1 MKKYKLN
8 IPAALQQ
15 RNLTRRALAKRMKV
29 TEPSVTSY
37 IQGNPTIDKIY
48 AIAEALECS
57 VLDLFFPEESDPAAS
72 PAATLDPASSAP
84 ATSAPATSDPATSA
98 PATSD
103 PLADIDFSDTL
114 TQPTA
119 PTPPTPPTSPTPTY
133 TPLHSPTPIVTLPV
147 PVLVTMPPIICPHC
161 NGVIVLTPDY
171 ISNDPPK
178 DSEE

>member
-57 VLDLFFPEESDPAAS
+57 VLDLFFPEES
-72 PAATLDPASSAP
+72 
-84 ATSAPATSDPATSA
+84 PATSA

-103 PLADIDFSDTL
+103 PLADIDFSDT
-114 TQPTA
+114 
-119 PTPPTPPTSPTPTY
+119 PTPPTPPTSPTSPTPPTSPTLPY
-133 TPLHSPTPIVTLPV
+133 TPLQKKIHQQ
-147 PVLVTMPPIICPHC
+147 
-161 NGVIVLTPDY
+161 
-171 ISNDPPK
+171 
-178 DSEE
+178 

>member
-57 VLDLFFPEESDPAAS
+57 VLDLFFPEESEPATS
-72 PAATLDPASSAP
+72 PAATLDPAI
-84 ATSAPATSDPATSA
+84 
-98 PATSD
+98 SD
-103 PLADIDFSDTL
+103 PLADIDFSDT
-114 TQPTA
+114 
-119 PTPPTPPTSPTPTY
+119 PTSPTP
-133 TPLHSPTPIVTLPV
+133 IVPV
-147 PVLVTMPPIICPHC
+147 PVLVAMTPITCPHC
-161 NGVIVLTPDY
+161 NGVIVPTPDY
-171 ISNDPPK
+171 ISTAPPK

>member
-57 VLDLFFPEESDPAAS
+57 VLDLFFPEESEPATS
-72 PAATLDPASSAP
+72 PAASAP
-84 ATSAPATSDPATSA
+84 ATSSPATLD

-103 PLADIDFSDTL
+103 PLADIDFSDT
-114 TQPTA
+114 
-119 PTPPTPPTSPTPTY
+119 PTPSTAPTPPTSPTPTY

-147 PVLVTMPPIICPHC
+147 PVLVTMPPITCPHC

-171 ISNDPPK
+171 ISTAPPK

>member
-57 VLDLFFPEESDPAAS
+57 VLDLFFPEESSPAAS
-72 PAATLDPASSAP
+72 PAATL
-84 ATSAPATSDPATSA
+84 DPATSA

-103 PLADIDFSDTL
+103 PLADIDFSDT
-114 TQPTA
+114 
-119 PTPPTPPTSPTPTY
+119 
-133 TPLHSPTPIVTLPV
+133 PIVSLPV
-147 PVLVTMPPIICPHC
+147 PVLVAMPPITCPHC

-171 ISNDPPK
+171 ISTAPPK

>member
-57 VLDLFFPEESDPAAS
+57 VLDLFFPEES
-72 PAATLDPASSAP
+72 PAATLDPAA
-84 ATSAPATSDPATSA
+84 ALAPATSA

-103 PLADIDFSDTL
+103 PLADVDFSDPPTP
-114 TQPTA
+114 PTA
-119 PTPPTPPTSPTPTY
+119 PTPPTTPAPPTSPTPTY
-133 TPLHSPTPIVTLPV
+133 PTYKKKQHHYEIR
-147 PVLVTMPPIICPHC
+147 
-161 NGVIVLTPDY
+161 
-171 ISNDPPK
+171 
-178 DSEE
+178 

>member
-57 VLDLFFPEESDPAAS
+57 VLDLFFPEESPAAIS
-72 PAATLDPASSAP
+72 
-84 ATSAPATSDPATSA
+84 PATSDPATSPSA
-98 PATSD
+98 TSSSATSSPATSD
-103 PLADIDFSDTL
+103 PLADIDFSDT
-114 TQPTA
+114 

-133 TPLHSPTPIVTLPV
+133 TPLHSPTPILSVPV
-147 PVLVTMPPIICPHC
+147 PVLVTMPPITCPHC

-171 ISNDPPK
+171 ISTAPPK

>member
-57 VLDLFFPEESDPAAS
+57 VLDLFFPEES
-72 PAATLDPASSAP
+72 PAATSSP
-84 ATSAPATSDPATSA
+84 T
-98 PATSD
+98 TSD
-103 PLADIDFSDTL
+103 PLAGIDFSDT
-114 TQPTA
+114 TTPPTA
-119 PTPPTPPTSPTPTY
+119 PTPPTSPTPT
-133 TPLHSPTPIVTLPV
+133 
-147 PVLVTMPPIICPHC
+147 
-161 NGVIVLTPDY
+161 
-171 ISNDPPK
+171 
-178 DSEE
+178 

>member
-57 VLDLFFPEESDPAAS
+57 VLDLFFPEES
-72 PAATLDPASSAP
+72 PAATSPVTTPSP
-84 ATSAPATSDPATSA
+84 ATSAPATSD

-103 PLADIDFSDTL
+103 PLADIDFSDT
-114 TQPTA
+114 PT
-119 PTPPTPPTSPTPTY
+119 TPTPPTSPTPTY
-133 TPLHSPTPIVTLPV
+133 TPLHSPTPILSVRV
-147 PVLVTMPPIICPHC
+147 PGLVAVAPGICPHC

>member
-57 VLDLFFPEESDPAAS
+57 VLDLFFPEEFPAAS
-72 PAATLDPASSAP
+72 SPTTSSPATSAP
-84 ATSAPATSDPATSA
+84 ATSAPATSDPATSS

-103 PLADIDFSDTL
+103 PLADIDFSDT
-114 TQPTA
+114 

-133 TPLHSPTPIVTLPV
+133 TPLHSPTPIFSVPV
-147 PVLVTMPPIICPHC
+147 PVLVTMPPITCPHC

-171 ISNDPPK
+171 ISTAPPK

>member
-57 VLDLFFPEESDPAAS
+57 VLDLFFPEESPAAS
-72 PAATLDPASSAP
+72 PATTSPVTTSSP
-84 ATSAPATSDPATSA
+84 STSAPATSA

-103 PLADIDFSDTL
+103 PLADIDFSDT
-114 TQPTA
+114 
-119 PTPPTPPTSPTPTY
+119 
-133 TPLHSPTPIVTLPV
+133 PTPIVTVPV
-147 PVLVTMPPIICPHC
+147 PVLVAMTPITCPHC
-161 NGVIVLTPDY
+161 NGVIVPTPDY
-171 ISNDPPK
+171 ISTAPPK
-178 DSEE
+178 DPEE

>member
-57 VLDLFFPEESDPAAS
+57 VLDLFFPEES
-72 PAATLDPASSAP
+72 PAATSS
-84 ATSAPATSDPATSA
+84 SATSA

-103 PLADIDFSDTL
+103 PLADIDFSDT
-114 TQPTA
+114 
-119 PTPPTPPTSPTPTY
+119 PTPPTPPTTPTPPTSPTPTY
-133 TPLHSPTPIVTLPV
+133 TPLHSPTPILSVPV
-147 PVLVTMPPIICPHC
+147 PVLVTMPPITCPHC

-171 ISNDPPK
+171 ISTAPPK

>member
-57 VLDLFFPEESDPAAS
+57 VLDLFFPEESPAATS
-72 PAATLDPASSAP
+72 PAATL
-84 ATSAPATSDPATSA
+84 
-98 PATSD
+98 D
-103 PLADIDFSDTL
+103 PLADIDFSDT
-114 TQPTA
+114 
-119 PTPPTPPTSPTPTY
+119 PTSTY
-133 TPLHSPTPIVTLPV
+133 TPLQQPTPIVTVPV
-147 PVLVTMPPIICPHC
+147 PVLVTMPPITCPHC

-171 ISNDPPK
+171 ISTAPPK

>member
-57 VLDLFFPEESDPAAS
+57 VLDLFFPEES
-72 PAATLDPASSAP
+72 AP
-84 ATSAPATSDPATSA
+84 TPSDPATSS

-103 PLADIDFSDTL
+103 PLAGIDFSDT
-114 TQPTA
+114 TTPPTA
-119 PTPPTPPTSPTPTY
+119 PTPPTSPTPTY

-147 PVLVTMPPIICPHC
+147 PVLVTMPPITCPHC

-171 ISNDPPK
+171 ISTAPPK

>member
-57 VLDLFFPEESDPAAS
+57 VLDLFFPEESAPTIS
-72 PAATLDPASSAP
+72 PAATLDPATSSP
-84 ATSAPATSDPATSA
+84 SASS

-103 PLADIDFSDTL
+103 PLAGIDFSDT
-114 TQPTA
+114 

-147 PVLVTMPPIICPHC
+147 PVLVTMPPITCPHC

-171 ISNDPPK
+171 ISTAPPK

>member
-57 VLDLFFPEESDPAAS
+57 VLDLFFPEESPAAAS
-72 PAATLDPASSAP
+72 PAATLDLTTSFP
-84 ATSAPATSDPATSA
+84 ATSS
-98 PATSD
+98 
-103 PLADIDFSDTL
+103 
-114 TQPTA
+114 
-119 PTPPTPPTSPTPTY
+119 PTSTGN
-133 TPLHSPTPIVTLPV
+133 SPPR
-147 PVLVTMPPIICPHC
+147 H
-161 NGVIVLTPDY
+161 G
-171 ISNDPPK
+171 
-178 DSEE
+178 

>member
-57 VLDLFFPEESDPAAS
+57 VLDLFFPEES
-72 PAATLDPASSAP
+72 PAATSAP
-84 ATSAPATSDPATSA
+84 ATSAPT
-98 PATSD
+98 TSD
-103 PLADIDFSDTL
+103 PLADIDFSDT
-114 TQPTA
+114 
-119 PTPPTPPTSPTPTY
+119 PTSTY
-133 TPLHSPTPIVTLPV
+133 TPLQQPTPIVTVPV
-147 PVLVTMPPIICPHC
+147 PVLVTMPPITCPHC

-171 ISNDPPK
+171 ISTAPPK

>member
-57 VLDLFFPEESDPAAS
+57 VLDLFFPEESPA
-72 PAATLDPASSAP
+72 
-84 ATSAPATSDPATSA
+84 ATSAPT
-98 PATSD
+98 TSD
-103 PLADIDFSDTL
+103 PLADIDFSDT
-114 TQPTA
+114 
-119 PTPPTPPTSPTPTY
+119 PTPPIAPTPPTSPTPTY
-133 TPLHSPTPIVTLPV
+133 TPLHSPTPIVTVPV
-147 PVLVTMPPIICPHC
+147 PVLVTMPPITCPHC

-171 ISNDPPK
+171 ISTAPPK

>member
-57 VLDLFFPEESDPAAS
+57 VLDLFFPEESPAAIS
-72 PAATLDPASSAP
+72 P
-84 ATSAPATSDPATSA
+84 ATSAPSTSA
-98 PATSD
+98 PTTSD
-103 PLADIDFSDTL
+103 PLADIDFSDT
-114 TQPTA
+114 
-119 PTPPTPPTSPTPTY
+119 PTPPIAPTPPTSPTPTY
-133 TPLHSPTPIVTLPV
+133 TPLHSPTPIVTVPV
-147 PVLVTMPPIICPHC
+147 PVLVTMPPITCPHC

-171 ISNDPPK
+171 ISTAPPK

>member
-57 VLDLFFPEESDPAAS
+57 VLALFFPEESS
-72 PAATLDPASSAP
+72 PAATLDPATSS
-84 ATSAPATSDPATSA
+84 

-103 PLADIDFSDTL
+103 PLADIDFSDTP
-114 TQPTA
+114 TPPTA
-119 PTPPTPPTSPTPTY
+119 PTPPTTPTPPTSPTPTY
-133 TPLHSPTPIVTLPV
+133 THLHSPTPIVTVPV
-147 PVLVTMPPIICPHC
+147 PVLVTMPPITCPHC

-171 ISNDPPK
+171 ISTASPK

>member
-57 VLDLFFPEESDPAAS
+57 VLDLFFPEES
-72 PAATLDPASSAP
+72 PAATL
-84 ATSAPATSDPATSA
+84 APATSDPATSA
-98 PATSD
+98 PTTSD
-103 PLADIDFSDTL
+103 PLADIDFSDT
-114 TQPTA
+114 
-119 PTPPTPPTSPTPTY
+119 PTPPIAPTPPTSPTPTY
-133 TPLHSPTPIVTLPV
+133 TPLHSPTPIVTVPV
-147 PVLVTMPPIICPHC
+147 PVLVTMPPITCPHC

-171 ISNDPPK
+171 ISTAPPK

>member
-57 VLDLFFPEESDPAAS
+57 VLDLFFPEES
-72 PAATLDPASSAP
+72 PAATL
-84 ATSAPATSDPATSA
+84 
-98 PATSD
+98 D
-103 PLADIDFSDTL
+103 PLADIDFSDT
-114 TQPTA
+114 
-119 PTPPTPPTSPTPTY
+119 PTSTY
-133 TPLHSPTPIVTLPV
+133 TPLQQPTPIVTV
-147 PVLVTMPPIICPHC
+147 PVLVTMPPITCPHC

-171 ISNDPPK
+171 ISTAPPK

>member
-57 VLDLFFPEESDPAAS
+57 VLDLFFPEESPAA
-72 PAATLDPASSAP
+72 ASSP
-84 ATSAPATSDPATSA
+84 STSS

-103 PLADIDFSDTL
+103 PLADIDFSDT
-114 TQPTA
+114 
-119 PTPPTPPTSPTPTY
+119 PTSPTPTY
-133 TPLHSPTPIVTLPV
+133 TPLHSPTPILSVPV

>member
-57 VLDLFFPEESDPAAS
+57 VLDLFFPEESPA
-72 PAATLDPASSAP
+72 
-84 ATSAPATSDPATSA
+84 ATSAPT
-98 PATSD
+98 TSD
-103 PLADIDFSDTL
+103 PLADIDFSDT
-114 TQPTA
+114 
-119 PTPPTPPTSPTPTY
+119 PTSTY
-133 TPLHSPTPIVTLPV
+133 TPLQQPTPIVSVPV
-147 PVLVTMPPIICPHC
+147 PVLVTMPPITCPHC

-171 ISNDPPK
+171 ISTAPPK

>member
-57 VLDLFFPEESDPAAS
+57 VLDLFFPEESPAAAS
-72 PAATLDPASSAP
+72 PAATLAP
-84 ATSAPATSDPATSA
+84 ATSAPATSSPATLDPATSD
-98 PATSD
+98 S
-103 PLADIDFSDTL
+103 LAGIDFSDT
-114 TQPTA
+114 
-119 PTPPTPPTSPTPTY
+119 PTPPTLPTSPTPPTSPPPTY
-133 TPLHSPTPIVTLPV
+133 TPLHSPTPYITLPV
-147 PVLVTMPPIICPHC
+147 PVLVTMPPITCPHC

-171 ISNDPPK
+171 ISTAPPK

>member
-57 VLDLFFPEESDPAAS
+57 VLDLFFPEESPPATSS
-72 PAATLDPASSAP
+72 PATLDP
-84 ATSAPATSDPATSA
+84 
-98 PATSD
+98 
-103 PLADIDFSDTL
+103 LADVDFSDT
-114 TQPTA
+114 
-119 PTPPTPPTSPTPTY
+119 PTPPTPSTKPTSPTP
-133 TPLHSPTPIVTLPV
+133 IVPV
-147 PVLVTMPPIICPHC
+147 PVLVTMPPITCPHC

-171 ISNDPPK
+171 ISTAPPK

>member
-57 VLDLFFPEESDPAAS
+57 VLDLFFPEESPAATS
-72 PAATLDPASSAP
+72 PAATL
-84 ATSAPATSDPATSA
+84 A

-103 PLADIDFSDTL
+103 PLAGIDFSDT
-114 TQPTA
+114 
-119 PTPPTPPTSPTPTY
+119 PTPPTSPTPTY

-147 PVLVTMPPIICPHC
+147 PVLVTMPPITCPHC

-171 ISNDPPK
+171 ISTAPPK

>member
-57 VLDLFFPEESDPAAS
+57 VLDLFFPEESPAAIS
-72 PAATLDPASSAP
+72 P
-84 ATSAPATSDPATSA
+84 ATSAPSTSDPATSS
-98 PATSD
+98 PTTSD
-103 PLADIDFSDTL
+103 PLAGIDFSDT
-114 TQPTA
+114 
-119 PTPPTPPTSPTPTY
+119 PTPPTPPTTPTKK
-133 TPLHSPTPIVTLPV
+133 LQL
-147 PVLVTMPPIICPHC
+147 
-161 NGVIVLTPDY
+161 
-171 ISNDPPK
+171 
-178 DSEE
+178 

>member
-57 VLDLFFPEESDPAAS
+57 VLDLFFPEESEPATSPAATLAPAAS
-72 PAATLDPASSAP
+72 PAATSSP
-84 ATSAPATSDPATSA
+84 T
-98 PATSD
+98 TSD
-103 PLADIDFSDTL
+103 PLADIDFSD
-114 TQPTA
+114 
-119 PTPPTPPTSPTPTY
+119 
-133 TPLHSPTPIVTLPV
+133 SPTPIVTVPV
-147 PVLVTMPPIICPHC
+147 PVLVAMTPITCPHC
-161 NGVIVLTPDY
+161 NGVIVPTPDY
-171 ISNDPPK
+171 ISTAPPK
-178 DSEE
+178 DPEE